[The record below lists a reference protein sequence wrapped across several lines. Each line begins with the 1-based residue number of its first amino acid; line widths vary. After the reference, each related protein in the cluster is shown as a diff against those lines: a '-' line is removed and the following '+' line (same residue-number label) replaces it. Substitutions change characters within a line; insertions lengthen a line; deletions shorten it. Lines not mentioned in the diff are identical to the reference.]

1 MKKKK
6 TTKKKK
12 KNSSFS
18 SKYKY
23 IIYILSALILIL
35 GAFLAGTLFENK
47 KIEDKITK
55 QQLTINNL
63 EQKIKKLEKELQK
76 KPKKEII
83 FMPISSEARDYE
95 QALKTH
101 KPQKEP
107 IQKQPVIKHSS
118 IPKLVII
125 IDDVAFK
132 NQIKMLKNIPFK
144 ITPSFFPPTKRHPN
158 TIKYSKMFSHYM
170 VHVPMEALN
179 FHKPEPDTLK
189 VGDNYEKILNRITSI
204 KNMFPNAKF
213 INNHTGSKF
222 TSDYTSMYYLFKA
235 LKENNLGFV
244 DSKTTPNSK
253 SYLVD
258 KKIKIPLYSRNIFLD
273 NIEDPAYIR
282 NQLKKAIK
290 IAKKRGYAIAIGHPH
305 KITLQTL
312 KNSTDLLKNVKV
324 VYIDELN

>member
-1 MKKKK
+1 MKK
-6 TTKKKK
+6 
-12 KNSSFS
+12 N
-18 SKYKY
+18 
-23 IIYILSALILIL
+23 
-35 GAFLAGTLFENK
+35 
-47 KIEDKITK
+47 
-55 QQLTINNL
+55 
-63 EQKIKKLEKELQK
+63 KKLEYLIFILLSFIFIIISFAGGVYFEKERSKKEILKKHIVIDELKSKIETLQKELQK

-83 FMPISSEARDYE
+83 FMPISSEAKDYE
-95 QALKTH
+95 EALK
-101 KPQKEP
+101 
-107 IQKQPVIKHSS
+107 KQPEKKEFTQIVKKEENKTKNLV
-118 IPKLVII
+118 PKLVII
-125 IDDVAFK
+125 IDDMAFK
-132 NQIKMLKNIPFK
+132 YQVNMLKEIPFK
-144 ITPSFFPPTKRHPN
+144 VTPSFFPPTKRHPN
-158 TIKYSKMFSHYM
+158 TIKYSEMFSHYM

-179 FHKPEPDTLK
+179 FNKPESKTLK

-235 LKENNLGFV
+235 LKKNNLGFV
-244 DSKTTPNSK
+244 DSKTTPHSK
-253 SYLVD
+253 ASLVD

-273 NIEDPAYIR
+273 NIEEPTYIR

-312 KNSTDLLKNVKV
+312 KNSTDLLKDVKV